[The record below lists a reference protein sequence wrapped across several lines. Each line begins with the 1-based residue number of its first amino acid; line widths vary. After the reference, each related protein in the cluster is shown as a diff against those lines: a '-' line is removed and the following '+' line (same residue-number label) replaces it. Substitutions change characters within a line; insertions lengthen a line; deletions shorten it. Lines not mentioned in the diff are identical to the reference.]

1 MTFIRQI
8 LEEKGRSVWS
18 IAPRATVFEAIKLMA
33 DKQVGAVLVVENGD
47 PVGILSERDYARKVI
62 LHDRASRETLV
73 EEIMTPSPVFVR
85 AEQTVEEAM
94 ALMTAKHIRHLPVQE
109 GGKVA
114 GMISIG
120 DLVKATINN
129 QQFEIEQLH
138 SYISR

>member
-33 DKQVGAVLVVENGD
+33 DKQIGAVLVMENGD

-73 EEIMTPSPVFVR
+73 EEIMTPKPFFVR

-94 ALMTAKHIRHLPVQE
+94 ALMTTKRIRHLPVQE